1 MTPRARVTALAA
13 GAAAVAAA
21 VTVGM
26 VALQSD
32 SDETSGG
39 HIDRP
44 EGAPPLVLDLGVRDD
59 AEAVALRRAERL
71 YDDDRRRAAA
81 AIFERYDSLEARI
94 GSAFAHWPNGT
105 VRELQ
110 DLVREQPERAVAHL
124 NLGFA
129 LFWDGRRGEAV
140 EQWRAAKRVE
150 PDSLA
155 AVRADDLLHPNF
167 ASGLPHFVSTVEP
180 PADVAALPADE
191 QVERLRRDAAG
202 GSIDAKLLYGIALQR
217 LGRPL
222 SAREVFDDAVRA
234 DPGSVEARV
243 AAGVARFD
251 KTEPEAAFSRL
262 GPLTRRHP
270 RHPSVRFHLGLLL
283 LWIGNID
290 EADRQ
295 LRLVEPGSGLGTE
308 AKRLL
313 NRLEKIGRR

>member
-1 MTPRARVTALAA
+1 VVAA
-13 GAAAVAAA
+13 SAAVAAA
-21 VTVGM
+21 VTVGA

-32 SDETSGG
+32 GG
-39 HIDRP
+39 EAAVDARERP

-71 YDDDRRRAAA
+71 YDDDRRAAAA
-81 AIFERYDSLEARI
+81 AIFARYHSLEARV
-94 GSAFAHWPNGT
+94 GAALAGWPDGT

-110 DLVREQPERAVAHL
+110 DLVREEPQRALVHL

-129 LFWDGRRGEAV
+129 LFWDGRREEAV
-140 EQWRAAKRVE
+140 EQWRAAHRVE

-180 PADVAALPADE
+180 PASVAALPADE
-191 QVERLRRDAAG
+191 QVERLRRDAAA
-202 GSIDAKLLYGIALQR
+202 GSFDARLLYGIALQR

-222 SAREVFDDAVRA
+222 SAREVFDEAVRA
-234 DPGSVEARV
+234 DPGSVEAKV
-243 AAGVARFD
+243 AAAVARFD
-251 KTEPEAAFSRL
+251 KAEPEAAFSRL
-262 GPLTRRHP
+262 GPLARRHP

-283 LWIGNID
+283 LWIGNVE
-290 EADRQ
+290 EAERQ
-295 LRLVEPGSGLGTE
+295 LRLVDPGSSLGTE

-313 NRLEKIGRR
+313 DRLEKIGRR

>member
-1 MTPRARVTALAA
+1 MTALAA

-21 VTVGM
+21 VTVGV
-26 VALQSD
+26 VALQAD
-32 SDETSGG
+32 GDETSGG
-39 HIDRP
+39 GIDRP
-44 EGAPPLVLDLGVRDD
+44 EGAPPLLLDLGVRDD

-71 YDDDRRRAAA
+71 YDDDRRAAAA

-94 GSAFAHWPNGT
+94 GAALAGWPDGT
-105 VRELQ
+105 IRELQ
-110 DLVREQPERAVAHL
+110 DLVRERPERALVHL

-129 LFWDGRRGEAV
+129 LFWDGRREEAV

-155 AVRADDLLHPNF
+155 AVRADDLLHPTF

-180 PADVAALPADE
+180 PADVAALPADA
-191 QVERLRRDAAG
+191 QVARLRRDAAG
-202 GSIDAKLLYGIALQR
+202 DSFDAKLLYGIALQR

-222 SAREVFDDAVRA
+222 SAREVFDQAVRA
-234 DPGSVEARV
+234 DPESVEAKV
-243 AAGVARFD
+243 AAAVARFD

-262 GPLTRRHP
+262 GPLARRHP

-283 LWIGNID
+283 LWIGNVE
-290 EADRQ
+290 EAERQ
-295 LRLVEPGSGLGTE
+295 LRRVDPGSNLGTE

-313 NRLEKIGRR
+313 DRLEKIGQR